1 MSDIIQILC
10 FILLFCGAMLIVRY
24 IDKGAEEF
32 KILSKL
38 TLFPIISFAIDVAI
52 IFFTDPSKTVTD
64 ICLIVFA
71 LGSSAHF
78 LLSVIKFNG
87 MRGVAIAII
96 QTFVILLTA
105 LAASLLTGI
114 IATLIP
120 LI

>member
-1 MSDIIQILC
+1 
-10 FILLFCGAMLIVRY
+10 MLIVRY